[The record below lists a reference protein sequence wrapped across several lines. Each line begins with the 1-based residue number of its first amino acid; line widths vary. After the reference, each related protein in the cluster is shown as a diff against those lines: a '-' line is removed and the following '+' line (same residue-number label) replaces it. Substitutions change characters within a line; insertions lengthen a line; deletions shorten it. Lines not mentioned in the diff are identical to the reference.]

1 MPGIMADNDSRGHWA
16 VMYALLQSETYRDFW
31 KEAGIAVVEF
41 EKLGLP
47 DGAPDVD
54 IWRACQEREIVLLT
68 GNRNAESADSL
79 ENTIRAYNDASC
91 FPVITIANPQ
101 RLIRSKTYAQRV
113 VERLLDYLLN
123 LDNYRGAGR
132 LYVP

>member
-1 MPGIMADNDSRGHWA
+1 MADNDSRGQWA
-16 VMYALLQSETYRDFW
+16 VLYALLQSETYRDFW
-31 KEAGIAVVEF
+31 REAGTAVVEF

-47 DGAPDVD
+47 EGAPDEHV
-54 IWRACQEREIVLLT
+54 WRACQERHIVLVT
-68 GNRNAESADSL
+68 GNRNAESPDSL
-79 ENTIRAYNDASC
+79 ENTIRAYKDASC

-101 RLIRSKTYAQRV
+101 RLMKSKKYAQRV

-132 LYVP
+132 LYVS